1 MAKDIIFDIES
12 RDGLKRGVDAL
23 ANAVKVTLG
32 PKGRNVVIGKAFGGP
47 QITKDGV
54 TVAKEIELEDVIT
67 RIFESGYGGQLPQ
80 PLALGQMV
88 DILTDFWEADG
99 LYD

>member
-1 MAKDIIFDIES
+1 MSSNGFVNH
-12 RDGLKRGVDAL
+12 GLKRWERMREEW
-23 ANAVKVTLG
+23 VTPPPG
-32 PKGRNVVIGKAFGGP
+32 QSSRPKKEIK
-47 QITKDGV
+47 
-54 TVAKEIELEDVIT
+54 AKEIELEDVIT